1 MKRAAFFAASFLLV
15 AVAMAIAT
23 RRAVPALGDRIARRL
38 LSVTSVLPAP
48 PERSSPRGDVPPWAR
63 GEREAVA
70 SGASGAG
77 TTRDGGDAPP
87 PGSIAVHV
95 PASLVQRAIYEEGRT
110 ISARTQRE
118 PDGGGAGIRLTGVTQ
133 LRLGLQDGDIVV
145 SVEGEPTPDR
155 DTATDIALGVIARG
169 ASVLHARAM
178 RGDQLVSITAD
189 LPPVPIAQP
198 E

>member
-1 MKRAAFFAASFLLV
+1 M
-15 AVAMAIAT
+15 
-23 RRAVPALGDRIARRL
+23 
-38 LSVTSVLPAP
+38 
-48 PERSSPRGDVPPWAR
+48 
-63 GEREAVA
+63 
-70 SGASGAG
+70 
-77 TTRDGGDAPP
+77 
-87 PGSIAVHV
+87 
-95 PASLVQRAIYEEGRT
+95 
-110 ISARTQRE
+110 
-118 PDGGGAGIRLTGVTQ
+118 TGVTQ